1 MRSGTTMGRGLVLL
15 TGKYTKALDDG
26 VAASTAKI
34 YNKPRVLGMLRK
46 NVFSGKCSFALE

>member
-1 MRSGTTMGRGLVLL
+1 MGRGLVLL